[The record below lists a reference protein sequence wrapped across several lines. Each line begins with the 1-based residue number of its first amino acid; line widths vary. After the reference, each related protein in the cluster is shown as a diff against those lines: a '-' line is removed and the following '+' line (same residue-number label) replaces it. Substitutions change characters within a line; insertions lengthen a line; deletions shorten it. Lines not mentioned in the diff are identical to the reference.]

1 MSPGGPVLEG
11 IKDVSRNAGKEIVLD
26 ARTELESL
34 RSEIERN
41 RGIFDS
47 ARLIVGHELNR
58 PLTSINGYL
67 ELIEARFE
75 KISGD
80 KENRYFS
87 KIKEAVSEMEGLIE
101 SFVHML
107 RFDTPGEFSDDFDEV
122 ELYGLVEKFRLKHE
136 GFVMGVEN
144 LVPRDMPLILVR
156 RACLDIVLDNLIS
169 NGLKHGGGSEP
180 VKVSARIQLDRRGMS
195 ERKLLIMEIRD
206 NGRGMPEK
214 EIEEIFDPFYR
225 GSSKKDVHGLGLG
238 LALVK
243 NIMNIMM
250 GNIHIKSSPAEGTT
264 AIICIP
270 VPEEK
275 PGPYERIG

>member
-1 MSPGGPVLEG
+1 MEG
-11 IKDVSRNAGKEIVLD
+11 IKDKNENAGKETVLD
-26 ARTELESL
+26 ARKELEHL

-41 RGIFDS
+41 KGVFDS

-75 KISGD
+75 KISED
-80 KENRYFS
+80 KEKRYFS
-87 KIKEAVSEMEGLIE
+87 KIKEAVAEMEGLIE

-107 RFDTPGEFSDDFDEV
+107 RFDTPGEYSEDFDEV
-122 ELYGLVEKFRLKHE
+122 ELHGLVEKFRIKNE
-136 GFVMGVEN
+136 GYMVGVEN
-144 LVPRDMPLILVR
+144 LVPRNLPPILVR

-180 VKVSARIQLDRRGMS
+180 VSVSARIQLDRRGMS
-195 ERKLLIMEIRD
+195 ERKILIMEIRD
-206 NGRGMPEK
+206 NGRGMPPK
-214 EIEEIFDPFYR
+214 ELDEIFDPFYR
-225 GSSKKDVHGLGLG
+225 GNSRKDVQGLGLG

-250 GNIHIKSSPAEGTT
+250 GNIHIKSSPDMGTV
-264 AIICIP
+264 AIICVP
-270 VPEEK
+270 VPEDR
-275 PGPYERIG
+275 PGPYDRIG

>member
-1 MSPGGPVLEG
+1 LEG
-11 IKDVSRNAGKEIVLD
+11 IKDKKENAGKKTVLD
-26 ARTELESL
+26 ARTELEHL
-34 RSEIERN
+34 RSEIERS

-75 KISGD
+75 KISSD
-80 KENRYFS
+80 KEKRYFS

-107 RFDTPGEFSDDFDEV
+107 RFDTPGELSDDFDEV
-122 ELYGLVEKFRLKHE
+122 RLYDLVEKFRVKNE
-136 GFVMGVEN
+136 GFMAGVEN
-144 LVPRDMPLILVR
+144 LVPKDMPTILVR

-169 NGLKHGGGSEP
+169 NALKHGGGSEP
-180 VKVSARIQLDRRGMS
+180 VRVSARIQLDRRGMS
-195 ERKLLIMEIRD
+195 ERQILMMEIVD
-206 NGRGMPEK
+206 NGRGMPAK

-225 GSSKKDVHGLGLG
+225 GNSHKDVQGLGLG

-250 GNIHIKSSPAEGTT
+250 GNIHIKSSPEKGTI
-264 AIICIP
+264 AVICVP
-270 VPEEK
+270 VPEER
-275 PGPYERIG
+275 PDPYERIG

>member
-1 MSPGGPVLEG
+1 LEG
-11 IKDVSRNAGKEIVLD
+11 LKDKRENATKETVLD
-26 ARTELESL
+26 AKTELEHL

-41 RGIFDS
+41 RGVFDS

-75 KISGD
+75 GIPKR
-80 KENRYFS
+80 KEKPYFS
-87 KIKEAVSEMEGLIE
+87 KIKESVSEMEGLIE

-107 RFDTPGEFSDDFDEV
+107 RFDTPGEFSEDFDEV
-122 ELYGLVEKFRLKHE
+122 ELHGLVEKFRVKHE
-136 GFVMGVEN
+136 GFMMGVEN
-144 LVPRDMPLILVR
+144 HVPKDMPTILVR

-180 VKVSARIQLDRRGMS
+180 VRVKARIQLDRRGMS
-195 ERKLLIMEIRD
+195 ERRILIMEIED
-206 NGRGMPEK
+206 NGRGMPAN

-225 GSSKKDVHGLGLG
+225 GNSKKDVHGLGLG
-238 LALVK
+238 LPLVK

-250 GNIHIKSSPAEGTT
+250 GNIHIKSSPEKGTT
-264 AIICIP
+264 AIICVPI
-270 VPEEK
+270 PEER
-275 PGPYERIG
+275 PGPFERIG

>member
-1 MSPGGPVLEG
+1 MEG
-11 IKDVSRNAGKEIVLD
+11 IKEINENAGKETVLD
-26 ARTELESL
+26 ARTELERL

-75 KISGD
+75 KISSD
-80 KENRYFS
+80 REKRYFS

-107 RFDTPGEFSDDFDEV
+107 RFDTPGEFSEDYDEV
-122 ELYGLVEKFRLKHE
+122 ELRELVEKFRVKHE
-136 GFVMGVEN
+136 GFMVGVEN
-144 LVPRDMPLILVR
+144 LVPGNLPPILVR

-180 VKVSARIQLDRRGMS
+180 VRVSARIQMDRRGMS
-195 ERKLLIMEIRD
+195 ERKILVMEIKD

-214 EIEEIFDPFYR
+214 EVEEIFAPFYR
-225 GSSKKDVHGLGLG
+225 GDSKKDVQGLGLG

-250 GNIHIKSSPAEGTT
+250 GNICIKSSPEKGTT
-264 AIICIP
+264 AIISIP
-270 VPEEK
+270 IPEER

>member
-1 MSPGGPVLEG
+1 MEG
-11 IKDVSRNAGKEIVLD
+11 IKDITENAEKEIILD
-26 ARTELESL
+26 ARTELEHL

-75 KISGD
+75 EISSD
-80 KENRYFS
+80 KEKRYFS

-107 RFDTPGEFSDDFDEV
+107 RFDTPGEFHDDFDEV
-122 ELYGLVEKFRLKHE
+122 DLYELVERFRVKNE
-136 GFVMGVEN
+136 GFMRGVEN
-144 LVPRDMPLILVR
+144 LVPRDLPLILVR

-180 VKVSARIQLDRRGMS
+180 VKVSARMQLDRRGMS
-195 ERKLLIMEIRD
+195 ERKILIMEVED
-206 NGRGMPEK
+206 NGRGMTDK

-225 GSSKKDVHGLGLG
+225 GNSKKDVPGLGLG

-250 GNIHIKSSPAEGTT
+250 GNIHIKSSLEKGTT
-264 AIICIP
+264 AVICIP
-270 VPEEK
+270 VPEER